1 MRTHLRK
8 IGNSKGV
15 LLPSALLAESGITD
29 EIEIRMEEGKLI
41 IEPVQKLREGWFDG
55 YCAEEDNVEDW
66 PDTVREL
73 AGSWED
79 FPSSNENSSIAAA
92 DAERESL

>member
-8 IGNSKGV
+8 IGNSRGV

-41 IEPVQKLREGWFDG
+41 IEPVQKPREGWFDD
-55 YCAEEDNVEDW
+55 YRAEEDLEAFEDIALDE
-66 PDTVREL
+66 DTEE
-73 AGSWED
+73 WEW
-79 FPSSNENSSIAAA
+79 
-92 DAERESL
+92 